1 MKISAQEEYGLRI
14 MLSIARS
21 EQTQGLTISDIST
34 LENIST
40 SNTAKLLRILRIANL
55 VQSTRGKSGGYL
67 LARPAEDISIAELME
82 VLGGKLFD
90 DSFCENYSGLGK
102 LCTNSVNCSLRS
114 LWSVIKYSVD
124 NALNGISLADLCAP
138 EGQFKEKITSNI

>member
-21 EQTQGLTISDIST
+21 ENEQGLTISEIST
-34 LENIST
+34 RENISS
-40 SNTAKLLRILRIANL
+40 SNTAKLLRILRMANL
-55 VQSTRGKSGGYL
+55 VKSTRGKSGGYF
-67 LARPAEDISIAELME
+67 LARPAQEITIAELME

-102 LCTNSVNCSLRS
+102 LCTNSVDCSLRS
-114 LWSVIKYSVD
+114 LWSVIKFSLD
-124 NALNGISLADLCAP
+124 KTLNGISLADLCAP
-138 EGQFKEKITSNI
+138 EGQFKEKMASNF